1 MKIFASIAINSLTD
15 SKIRKII
22 LAGADVLR
30 FNFAYSTIEENI
42 DRIKKA
48 QEVIEDLNYNAKIMI
63 DVPGNKV
70 RLGDFDT
77 KIFAVKE
84 GGSQVFKS
92 GPYTPDCNE
101 FIPVQIK
108 KLGDEVRLNQ
118 VIVLGDGEIA
128 IQIVQITDSDTVTAQ
143 ILNNGVIQAM
153 KGFNLNCKMPSDIL
167 LKTSFDLIDCL
178 SEVQPD
184 YIAVPFVDD
193 QFNQAIDN
201 RMIEKRLKSK
211 LIIKIE
217 DQNGVDKIEQIASN
231 PAYDMV
237 LIDRG
242 ELGLNISYEGL
253 GLIQKFLIR
262 KVKKYHKKVI
272 VSTQIM
278 ESTINNYIPFRSEI
292 SDVTNIILDGADALM
307 FCRETGFGSRPS
319 YTISTARKIIEFV
332 EAKIA
337 KYGTGEFSTTK

>member
-15 SKIRKII
+15 SKMRKII

-30 FNFAYSTIEENI
+30 FNLAYSTIEENM
-42 DRIKKA
+42 DRMKKA
-48 QEVIEDLNYNAKIMI
+48 QEVIGDLNYNVKIMA
-63 DVPGNKV
+63 DLPGNKI
-70 RLGDFDT
+70 RLGNFDT

-84 GGSQVFKS
+84 GDKCIFKS

-108 KLGDEVRLNQ
+108 RLGDEVRLNQ

-143 ILNNGVIQAM
+143 ILNNGIIQAM
-153 KGFNLNCKMPSDIL
+153 KGFNLHCKTPSDTL
-167 LKTSFDLIDCL
+167 LQTSLDTIDTI
-178 SEVQPD
+178 SEIQPD
-184 YIAVPFVDD
+184 FVAIPFIDD
-193 QFNQAIDN
+193 QFNQAIDKK
-201 RMIEKRLKSK
+201 MIEKKMDGK

-217 DQNGVDKIEQIASN
+217 NQNGIDQIEQIASN
-231 PAYDMV
+231 PAYDMI

-242 ELGLNISYEGL
+242 ELGLNIAFESL
-253 GLIQKFLIR
+253 GLVQKFLIH
-262 KVKKYHKKVI
+262 KAKKHHKKVI

-278 ESTINNYIPFRSEI
+278 ESTINNYIPLRSEI
-292 SDVTNIILDGADALM
+292 ADVTNIIFDGADAIM

-319 YTISTARKIIEFV
+319 YTISTARKIIELV
-332 EAKIA
+332 ENRIA
-337 KYGTGEFSTTK
+337 KYGTN